1 MINLGFFT
9 IHIYSICLIIGIFFG
24 YYFTL
29 KESINHGFDKEE
41 ISDFIFNGIIFGI
54 IGARLYYCIFNYDYY
69 FPKILNIFKVWEGGL
84 AIHGG
89 IFAGGIYIIYYCH
102 KKKYNLLKI
111 LDYVVLGLILAQ
123 AIGRWGNFFNGEAH
137 GPATSLNFLKSLFL
151 PKFII
156 DGMYVNGTYY
166 IPTFL
171 YESLWCLFGFILM
184 YFFRNSSKNKVG
196 YLTGFYAIWYGA
208 ERFCVESLRTD
219 SLMFFSF
226 KMAQIVSILMLIFG
240 AFIFVYSYRK
250 SISYKEE

>member
-137 GPATSLNFLKSLFL
+137 GIATSLEYLEKLHIPN
-151 PKFII
+151 FII
-156 DGMYVNGTYY
+156 NVVGLTLLNKKE
-166 IPTFL
+166 IK
-171 YESLWCLFGFILM
+171 ILIK
-184 YFFRNSSKNKVG
+184 KNN
-196 YLTGFYAIWYGA
+196 
-208 ERFCVESLRTD
+208 
-219 SLMFFSF
+219 
-226 KMAQIVSILMLIFG
+226 
-240 AFIFVYSYRK
+240 
-250 SISYKEE
+250 